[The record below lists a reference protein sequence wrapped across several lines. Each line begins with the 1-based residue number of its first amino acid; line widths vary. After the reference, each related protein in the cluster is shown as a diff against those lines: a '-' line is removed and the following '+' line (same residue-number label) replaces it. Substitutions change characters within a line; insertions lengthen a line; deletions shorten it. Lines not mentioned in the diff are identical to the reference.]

1 MAKRSIPD
9 YQIIALANLDLSEH
23 MDENPMVLKGGQRI
37 KWDVEETEFHY
48 IAKGV
53 IRIPVEIYFSK
64 PEDPDTDPEV
74 RRVIIAGKREFDARL
89 EEIDEDDVKSQEKKT
104 YGIDES
110 AARAESFVRYKKSMA
125 DVDRRK
131 HV

>member
-23 MDENPMVLKGGQRI
+23 VDENPMVLKGGQRI
-37 KWDVEETEFHY
+37 KWDVEETPYHY

-53 IRIPVEIYFSK
+53 IRVPVEMYFSK
-64 PEDPDTDPEV
+64 PEDPDTEPEV
-74 RRVIIAGKREFDARL
+74 RRVIVAGKREFDARL
-89 EEIDEDDVKSQEKKT
+89 EEIDEEVEEKKT

-110 AARAESFVRYKKSMA
+110 AARAESFVRYKKSMS

-131 HV
+131 RV